1 MGSNPKWDFRM
12 VHQVVYNELFVNQ
25 LKRAPLELFL
35 IDDNMPLVEGA
46 NDKIGTSFVDLSPLL
61 NNEMIDMA
69 AEVKNEDGERIASI
83 FIKSFWFDSNTR
95 E

>member
-1 MGSNPKWDFRM
+1 
-12 VHQVVYNELFVNQ
+12 VYNELFVNQ

-46 NDKIGTSFVDLSPLL
+46 NDKIGTSFIDLSPLL

-83 FIKSFWFDSNTR
+83 FIKAFWFDSNMR
-95 E
+95 D

>member
-1 MGSNPKWDFRM
+1 M
-12 VHQVVYNELFVNQ
+12 YNELFVNQ

-46 NDKIGTSFVDLSPLL
+46 NDKIGTSFIDLSPLL

-83 FIKSFWFDSNTR
+83 FIKAFWFDSNMR
-95 E
+95 D

>member
-1 MGSNPKWDFRM
+1 MGANPKWDFRM
-12 VHQVVYNELFVNQ
+12 VHSVVYNELFVNQ
-25 LKRAPLELFL
+25 LKKAPLEIFL

-46 NDKIGTSFVDLSPLL
+46 NDKIGTSSVNLTPLL

-69 AEVKNEDGERIASI
+69 SEVKNEDGERVASI
-83 FIKSFWFDSNTR
+83 FIKAFWYDSNTR